1 MVLRERNVLG
11 AGICL
16 SEQWRSLTVNSAEIR
31 AASADLL
38 ARVAEA
44 VMDPAT
50 QSSAITALAA
60 IAGSI
65 VGGLASFLTTFF
77 TQRHQAHRDLMLR
90 EAAHREELYSQFIK
104 EAANVYVDSL
114 DKTLENPASFVG
126 MYSLVA
132 AAEKVADNIIDSYNR
147 PPTTFD
153 DVIKLA
159 RESHIDPLK
168 EFTEACREE
177 RKAMLKDI

>member
-1 MVLRERNVLG
+1 
-11 AGICL
+11 
-16 SEQWRSLTVNSAEIR
+16 
-31 AASADLL
+31 
-38 ARVAEA
+38 
-44 VMDPAT
+44 MDPAT

-60 IAGSI
+60 VAGSI
-65 VGGLASFLTTFF
+65 VGGLASFLTTYF

-114 DKTLENPASFVG
+114 DKTIESPASLLGV
-126 MYSLVA
+126 YSLVGRIRLVSNDTVLA
-132 AAEKVADNIIDSYNR
+132 AAEKVVDSIVDSYNR

-153 DVIKLA
+153 TMVTMV
-159 RESHIDPLK
+159 REGQFDPLK

-177 RKAMLKDI
+177 RKAMLKHL